1 MRNFLS
7 VIIIPGRRKLMLVK
21 SGRAEIFNH
30 IYELYESGKLYFFIG
45 SGNGGDTIPTT
56 ELYVNEIIDEVN
68 KENRGIFI
76 FNQTNLTLNIN
87 YTLTVSNNSI
97 QFASLG
103 LYYTN
108 SANAKT
114 LFSRISIDPL
124 FLEKGTSGT
133 VKYTI
138 NF

>member
-1 MRNFLS
+1 
-7 VIIIPGRRKLMLVK
+7 MLVK

-30 IYELYESGKLYFFIG
+30 IKDLYDSGKLYFFIG

-56 ELYVNEIIDEVN
+56 ELYEDEIIYEVNE
-68 KENRGIFI
+68 
-76 FNQTNLTLNIN
+76 TNAGVFGFDSGTLTLNID
-87 YTLTVSNNSI
+87 YTLTVSNSAI

-103 LYYTN
+103 LYYIDSRN
-108 SANAKT
+108 SDAKT

-124 FLEKGTSGT
+124 FLERGTSGT